1 MDGHSNNAAVAVP
14 ESFSM
19 VCLDGVMVQVP
30 VPEDSASLI
39 PLAGGG
45 FKFPAHDG
53 HRAMIKTAKQMDH
66 YQRVRRNARGMPEV
80 AARLGGEDALVELM
94 YGDVD
99 EACSV
104 FRVPPIAPTTGP
116 YANYYV
122 PRSCSYTGE
131 DAAVRSSAKLD

>member
-1 MDGHSNNAAVAVP
+1 MDGHSSNTAVTVP

-19 VCLDGVMVQVP
+19 VCLDGVMVRVP

-80 AARLGGEDALVELM
+80 AARLGGEDALVDLM

-131 DAAVRSSAKLD
+131 DAAVRSSAAR